1 MLLGWLG
8 LLLDEQSSSVVLDET
23 GQSSFVE
30 VGKRPSLSSF
40 LSSFLLLLFS
50 LLSSSDLTGE
60 SSLMSGALD
69 IMKLLMTS
77 KDNPGPFT
85 LTINE
90 R

>member
-1 MLLGWLG
+1 MNRLAQLYWMKLVN
-8 LLLDEQSSSVVLDET
+8 LVLWKLVRDPPSPPSSHT
-23 GQSSFVE
+23 
-30 VGKRPSLSSF
+30 
-40 LSSFLLLLFS
+40 FS
-50 LLSSSDLTGE
+50 LSSSDLTGE

-77 KDNPGPFT
+77 KDNPGPYT

>member
-1 MLLGWLG
+1 MNRVAQLYWMKLVNLVLWKLVRDPPSP
-8 LLLDEQSSSVVLDET
+8 LPPSPPSSHT
-23 GQSSFVE
+23 
-30 VGKRPSLSSF
+30 
-40 LSSFLLLLFS
+40 FS
-50 LLSSSDLTGE
+50 LSSSDLTGE

>member
-40 LSSFLLLLFS
+40 LSYFF
-50 LLSSSDLTGE
+50 LSSSDLTGE

-69 IMKLLMTS
+69 IMKLLITS
-77 KDNPGPFT
+77 KDNPGPYT